1 MVPRL
6 RNEPQISQSLSR
18 LQRGRFD
25 LEQQIDRL
33 LEQQPD
39 GQEQPEFAPV
49 QQQLYGLRE
58 QLELLQAQVRIMRDL
73 ARGRVQHFHEMLTKL
88 QDLQQEQVSVMQEQL
103 ALQSRRSLLLEHQ
116 RLQLTQLLQRE
127 YLELQRS
134 YAIGQRRGPPPRF
147 RLHNHPTA
155 GHQQQSLLNVQLRQ
169 LQQQQ
174 NELQQ
179 QQPDDIVQCA
189 IRTFHSDVCN
199 WLLEMNRQ
207 FAQIGQYAH
216 TASIACNMLCWSLL
230 LDRGL
235 SIHFASNSL
244 PFHACFSEFCRH
256 GRATLCSLMLSF
268 LEGNERYSGLCFGMA
283 ASKGWMR
290 PILAIAARSGS
301 LRVLKLLCESDRVD
315 IKSHTFFAAM
325 KMAAKHGHIDAFQYL
340 QNHQRCPKRY
350 PGHFFTECLTVA
362 ILWRNPQLVSYLS
375 ELVTEIEGPL
385 RSACQVDDVELVEL
399 LLAKNTKPNLDITPF
414 VATAVSFCSE
424 SVLVWFFKPQSA
436 IDCTQLS
443 KPLMNAGCYGHIA
456 IVRMIFDR
464 LPTEQQREISSRLM
478 DKAIQ
483 QRNLDLVDLF
493 SSLGVSGDNLCMAVE
508 LSSLEI
514 VKKLVSRSD
523 SPDIV
528 NARNADW
535 ATPLTLAARH
545 SREDIAVYLLSCP
558 GILPSLYDRMHMTSL
573 IHAAYQGSVVITK
586 AILEHYG
593 ARVSERIPE
602 INRALRKAMKAP
614 SQPPNWQLVPENTN
628 FPQSKAAI
636 ILALLAI
643 PGIESNPIV
652 KGETLLH
659 FAARI
664 GSLELLKELLKV
676 THDDVNDL
684 SDSGT
689 ALMIALENGSDAVSR
704 ALIECPRV
712 NVNYGFKDYT
722 TLQAAV
728 QGSGSRVLKLLI
740 NSPRFDAKCHDAVS
754 AFNFAIIRQ
763 NLDICQTLV
772 ESELFQIPDH
782 LPLITTLMLHGNEQ
796 LIDFFLPHIQCS
808 ERVLHN
814 AAVLGNVRI
823 VDHALRTIGADVNVV
838 IDTWQPQGQTLAQ
851 LRQQHQM
858 IRQQF
863 VGLQQPQAAQLY
875 NWEQLYTGRPQQAN
889 LRQEQVLTLQQELTL
904 LVPSA
909 TSTLAK
915 EPLLAVAVLSASQ
928 AVTDLIVNDAK
939 FDPRANTMK
948 ILKMSIQRPSCGPEN
963 AAMRIAL
970 RLPNIDINGIFEDG
984 SSPLTSLFSS
994 KSPITDQQKLQT
1006 LSLDLDLDLEAVMAV
1021 PGVDVDR
1028 PDHRG
1033 QYVLIECLKRGGN
1046 VLPALL
1052 GRADVDWNVRDQET
1066 LDTPLII
1073 LARIGHVSA
1082 FQLEERDALLAAV
1095 LKKPGVDVN
1104 AQNRDGN
1111 TAAIEAVK
1119 GRRSLGF
1126 ASIASREDCRL
1137 DIANNVGETVMS
1149 IAGCQLAPDAT
1160 RSEIIDD
1167 VSDILFEI
1175 SGGFGAG
1182 MGDEF
1187 DPDVA
1192 EAAFSGD
1199 DEM

>member
-1 MVPRL
+1 
-6 RNEPQISQSLSR
+6 
-18 LQRGRFD
+18 
-25 LEQQIDRL
+25 
-33 LEQQPD
+33 
-39 GQEQPEFAPV
+39 
-49 QQQLYGLRE
+49 
-58 QLELLQAQVRIMRDL
+58 
-73 ARGRVQHFHEMLTKL
+73 
-88 QDLQQEQVSVMQEQL
+88 
-103 ALQSRRSLLLEHQ
+103 
-116 RLQLTQLLQRE
+116 
-127 YLELQRS
+127 
-134 YAIGQRRGPPPRF
+134 
-147 RLHNHPTA
+147 
-155 GHQQQSLLNVQLRQ
+155 
-169 LQQQQ
+169 
-174 NELQQ
+174 
-179 QQPDDIVQCA
+179 
-189 IRTFHSDVCN
+189 
-199 WLLEMNRQ
+199 
-207 FAQIGQYAH
+207 
-216 TASIACNMLCWSLL
+216 
-230 LDRGL
+230 
-235 SIHFASNSL
+235 
-244 PFHACFSEFCRH
+244 
-256 GRATLCSLMLSF
+256 
-268 LEGNERYSGLCFGMA
+268 
-283 ASKGWMR
+283 
-290 PILAIAARSGS
+290 
-301 LRVLKLLCESDRVD
+301 
-315 IKSHTFFAAM
+315 
-325 KMAAKHGHIDAFQYL
+325 
-340 QNHQRCPKRY
+340 
-350 PGHFFTECLTVA
+350 
-362 ILWRNPQLVSYLS
+362 
-375 ELVTEIEGPL
+375 
-385 RSACQVDDVELVEL
+385 
-399 LLAKNTKPNLDITPF
+399 
-414 VATAVSFCSE
+414 
-424 SVLVWFFKPQSA
+424 
-436 IDCTQLS
+436 
-443 KPLMNAGCYGHIA
+443 
-456 IVRMIFDR
+456 
-464 LPTEQQREISSRLM
+464 
-478 DKAIQ
+478 
-483 QRNLDLVDLF
+483 
-493 SSLGVSGDNLCMAVE
+493 
-508 LSSLEI
+508 
-514 VKKLVSRSD
+514 
-523 SPDIV
+523 
-528 NARNADW
+528 
-535 ATPLTLAARH
+535 
-545 SREDIAVYLLSCP
+545 
-558 GILPSLYDRMHMTSL
+558 MTSL

-602 INRALRKAMKAP
+602 INRALRKAMRDP
-614 SQPPNWQLVPENTN
+614 SQPPNRQLVPENTN
-628 FPQSKAAI
+628 FPQSKVAI

-652 KGETLLH
+652 EGETLLH

-664 GSLELLKELLKV
+664 GSLELLEELLKV

-712 NVNYGFKDYT
+712 DVNYGFKDYT

-740 NSPRFDAKCHDAVS
+740 TSPRFDAKCHDAVS

-772 ESELFQIPDH
+772 ESDLFQIPDH
-782 LPLITTLMLHGNEQ
+782 LPLITTLMLYGNEQ

-808 ERVLHN
+808 EHVLHN

-823 VDHALRTIGADVNVV
+823 VEHALQTIGADVNVV
-838 IDTWQPQGQTLAQ
+838 IDTWQPQGQTLEH

-875 NWEQLYTGRPQQAN
+875 NWGQLYTGRPQQAN
-889 LRQEQVLTLQQELTL
+889 LRQKQVLTLQQELAL

-928 AVTDLIVNDAK
+928 AVTDFIVNDAK

-984 SSPLTSLFSS
+984 SSPLTALFSS

-1006 LSLDLDLDLEAVMAV
+1006 LSLDLEAVMAV
-1021 PGVDVDR
+1021 PGVDVNR
-1028 PDHRG
+1028 PDQRG
-1033 QYVLIECLKRGGN
+1033 RYVLIECLKRGGN

-1119 GRRSLGF
+1119 GGRALEF
-1126 ASIASREDCRL
+1126 AAIASREDCRL

-1160 RSEIIDD
+1160 RSEIIDE
-1167 VSDILFEI
+1167 VSAILFEI

-1199 DEM
+1199 NEM